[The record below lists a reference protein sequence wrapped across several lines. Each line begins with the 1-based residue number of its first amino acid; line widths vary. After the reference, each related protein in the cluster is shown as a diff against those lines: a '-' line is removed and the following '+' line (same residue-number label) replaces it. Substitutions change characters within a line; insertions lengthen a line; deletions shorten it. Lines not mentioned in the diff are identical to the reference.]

1 MRFLPPQPPTPTL
14 SLFPEAPSPA
24 PTASPTSAH
33 GHSSPFSRPC
43 RVCRGAADPPRPLGE
58 LSLTFAY
65 CLHRFGP
72 RNLKESLT
80 SVDSCTGDAPGAG
93 PHWGGGAHVHWD
105 TRRRWA
111 GLDPGLP
118 PRPRGPVGRRPWG
131 AQSRQRPGSLPGEG
145 TRAPCTSDS
154 CSVFH
159 LAGQGLVC
167 GRLRKTFPFHHSL
180 IVCRLCSSTNN

>member
-43 RVCRGAADPPRPLGE
+43 CVCRGAADPPRPLGE
-58 LSLTFAY
+58 VSLTFAY

-93 PHWGGGAHVHWD
+93 PHWGGAVPTSTGTRGA
-105 TRRRWA
+105 A
-111 GLDPGLP
+111 GPGLTP
-118 PRPRGPVGRRPWG
+118 ASHPGPAAPWG
-131 AQSRQRPGSLPGEG
+131 EGRGGHSRGSGRDPSLGKAPELPALVTHAPSFILPG
-145 TRAPCTSDS
+145 RAL
-154 CSVFH
+154 SV
-159 LAGQGLVC
+159 AASE
-167 GRLRKTFPFHHSL
+167 KPFHFI
-180 IVCRLCSSTNN
+180 IV